1 MTTISFI
8 GAGNMARALIGGL
21 LNAGHPPAKLRAAD
35 PFPDARDQIAG
46 LGVEASE
53 SNKAIIGDADV
64 VVLAVKPQVL
74 NSVLS
79 DMAPALPQ
87 NALVLSIVAGIPL
100 VAIETALSP
109 GVGDMSTSANNL
121 ERPIVRCMPN
131 TPALLGLGITGM
143 YANHQVNEDQKKLAQ
158 TVASAAGQWV
168 WVDNEADI
176 DAVTAVSGS
185 GPGYFFYLMEAMIE
199 AGAELGLPRDLAA
212 KLTVATATGAA
223 AMAAQPGADAA
234 VLRQNVTS
242 PGGTT
247 ERALALFDDGQLNP
261 KIRTALAGAAQRSA
275 ELAREFGR

>member
-185 GPGYFFYLMEAMIE
+185 GPAYFFYLMEAMIE